1 MSWADT
7 SAVVAKI
14 QAVPSVATSTY
25 VTLVPKPAT
34 GQPPIPLPYV
44 IVHPSDGSD
53 EATRFT
59 GPPVTANPQF
69 TLHVVGGSAE
79 SVQVVTGLVKAK
91 FLVDGFIVPP
101 VVSGRANRDGFWRSP
116 IPLQIDRDV
125 TPPLVYQVIELG
137 WVSDPA

>member
-7 SAVVAKI
+7 SAVVAKV
-14 QAVPSVATSTY
+14 QSVPSLATSTY
-25 VTLVPKPAT
+25 VTLVPKPVVPAT
-34 GQPPIPLPYV
+34 VLPLPYV
-44 IVHPSDGSD
+44 IVHPSDGDD

-59 GPPVTANPQF
+59 GPPVTTNPMF
-69 TLHVVGGSAE
+69 TFHVVGGSAE

-91 FLVDGFIVPP
+91 FLVDGFIIPP
-101 VVSGRANRDGFWRSP
+101 VVAGRSNRDGYWRSP

-125 TPPLVYQVIELG
+125 TPALVYQVIELG